1 MGQPGGGHTPSLTFR
16 RGGAPR
22 ELKHL
27 STARK
32 RKDSPSSGERTG
44 KSPNLLRVGSLPALR
59 SGGCTASGETAAAVS
74 RGKSSGRSRRLLER
88 AAAAGESPVGD
99 AVRWGVPLV
108 RKYHRTRDIWWEAGG
123 TTLQG

>member
-1 MGQPGGGHTPSLTFR
+1 MGQPGGGHTPSPHLR
-16 RGGAPR
+16 MRGAPR

-44 KSPNLLRVGSLPALR
+44 RSPNRVRVGSLPALR
-59 SGGCTASGETAAAVS
+59 IWGWTAIGEGTAVS
-74 RGKSSGRSRRLLER
+74 SRENAPYRSRRLLER

-99 AVRWGVPLV
+99 AVGWRVLIV
-108 RKYHRTRDIWWEAGG
+108 RKYH
-123 TTLQG
+123 